1 MSEIISR
8 GEENVSEIDVTAREK
23 WCWSWM
29 DITVEVKPAT
39 ILDNTSFK
47 GTLAIN
53 LKDHIRKIREDGGA
67 VCTLCANSKTIV
79 YKNRGLVALKDHVKT
94 KTHVGKLVALLGSY
108 AVPGK

>member
-1 MSEIISR
+1 
-8 GEENVSEIDVTAREK
+8 
-23 WCWSWM
+23 M

-67 VCTLCANSKTIV
+67 VCTLRANSKFAKHTCFILFQS
-79 YKNRGLVALKDHVKT
+79 KMNGNATLANILCS
-94 KTHVGKLVALLGSY
+94 LF
-108 AVPGK
+108 